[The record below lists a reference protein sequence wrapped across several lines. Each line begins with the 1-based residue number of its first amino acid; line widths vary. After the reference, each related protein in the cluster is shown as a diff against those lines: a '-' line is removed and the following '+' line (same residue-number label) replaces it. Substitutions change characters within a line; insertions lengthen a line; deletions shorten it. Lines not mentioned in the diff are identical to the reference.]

1 MIVVVQAINKGSE
14 MQSNFVTAV
23 SPSEEINCCCLWW
36 TRVMNH
42 QLNTFKHRKNRV

>member
-1 MIVVVQAINKGSE
+1 MMIVVVQEVNKSSE

-23 SPSEEINCCCLWW
+23 CPSEEINCCCLWW

-42 QLNTFKHRKNRV
+42 QLNTF